1 LSFRRDSARAF
12 RRVSLV
18 SAKGR
23 SRSRWPHA
31 IGHVS
36 VEWAVP
42 IDKVVDD
49 ANWVYSWARQ
59 PGTHWSDVLGSWKW
73 FRPWT
78 SLISREIMRII
89 YPLVLTVVFCI
100 MTVMLGF
107 IFKKKARS
115 RCLDWAILPPVV
127 IGLVYWF
134 FTAPNPRFAHA
145 LFWCLSLSA
154 ALFFLS
160 SVQPFLKKRS
170 FVVVLCVVFINR

>member
-1 LSFRRDSARAF
+1 
-12 RRVSLV
+12 
-18 SAKGR
+18 
-23 SRSRWPHA
+23 
-31 IGHVS
+31 
-36 VEWAVP
+36 
-42 IDKVVDD
+42 
-49 ANWVYSWARQ
+49 
-59 PGTHWSDVLGSWKW
+59 
-73 FRPWT
+73 
-78 SLISREIMRII
+78 MRII

-170 FVVVLCVVFINR
+170 FVVVLCVVFIIANLHFIVYAVERRHIIKNVSSSGWHPHKGRPYH